1 MAKQPQQTNV
11 FTDIDFN
18 FELNPVTKDLKT
30 VTDVNA
36 IKQSLKALLLN
47 KKLWNFDNIN
57 LTQLQFE
64 NLDYIFQNTV
74 ILSQLEEKLQ
84 IYEPRATSI
93 RIEASKQFNGQVL
106 QLDVFFAVKN
116 VPGSAENVRV
126 FKRIS

>member
-1 MAKQPQQTNV
+1 MAQPYQTNTFV
-11 FTDIDFN
+11 DIDFN

-57 LTQLQFE
+57 VAQLQFE
-64 NLDYIFQNTV
+64 NLDYLFQNTV

-84 IYEPRATSI
+84 KYEPRATSI
-93 RIEASKQFNGQVL
+93 RIQATKQANGRIL
-106 QLDVFFAVKN
+106 QLDISFAVKN
-116 VPGSAENVRV
+116 IPGSSENVRV
-126 FKRIS
+126 FKRLS